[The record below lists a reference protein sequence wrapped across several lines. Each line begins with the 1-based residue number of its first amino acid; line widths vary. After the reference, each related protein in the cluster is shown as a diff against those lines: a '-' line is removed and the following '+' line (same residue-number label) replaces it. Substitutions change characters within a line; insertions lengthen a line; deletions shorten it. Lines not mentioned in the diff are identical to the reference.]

1 MIIKVVVTIVLLALG
16 VLGVKLRL
24 HERLNPMLVCAAG
37 FLLLAYGHYL
47 GLFASPEEAMM
58 REVGRIFHVHV
69 PTALVALFT
78 YLIAFILAV
87 GSLWTGARK
96 WDAYLEA
103 TLEVGILLNVL
114 LTIQGS
120 IWARPT
126 WGIWWTWDPRLTTTA
141 IMVLSFIGVLLLR
154 NAITNPERRATI
166 TATGGIVAFVNVPI
180 VYMSVR
186 WWRSLHQTQSSP
198 ETVSPEFQLP
208 FRIAAFGM
216 LFITVGFILA
226 RGRIAL
232 KRLEAEA
239 DAPDLPDLNT
249 VKPLDV

>member
-1 MIIKVVVTIVLLALG
+1 MIIKVVVTIVLLVLG

-24 HERLNPMLVCAAG
+24 HDRLNPMLVCAVG
-37 FLLLAYGHYL
+37 FIVMAYGHYL
-47 GLFASPEEAMM
+47 GLFSSPKEAMM
-58 REVGRIFHVHV
+58 GDVGRIFHVHV

-87 GSLWTGARK
+87 GSLWTGGRK
-96 WDAYLEA
+96 WDAYLEG

-141 IMVLSFIGVLLLR
+141 VMVLSFVGVLLLR

-216 LFITVGFILA
+216 LFITIGFILA
-226 RGRIAL
+226 RGTIAL
-232 KRLEAEA
+232 KRLEAES

-249 VKPLDV
+249 IKPLDV